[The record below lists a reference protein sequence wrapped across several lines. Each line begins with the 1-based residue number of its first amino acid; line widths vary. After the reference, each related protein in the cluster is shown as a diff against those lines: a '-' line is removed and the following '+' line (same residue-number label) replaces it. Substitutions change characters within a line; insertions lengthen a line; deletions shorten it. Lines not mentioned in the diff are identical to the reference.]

1 MVIAGRILEYGHTH
15 FHSGKVYLNNDNLS
29 CPTKTSLEE
38 KCNKLLKELLSEILE
53 ESPDGVQQH
62 IKWEVKE
69 DPNTIKAE
77 ESTDVISKEVGAH
90 DM

>member
-1 MVIAGRILEYGHTH
+1 MTMVIAGRILEYGHTH

-53 ESPDGVQQH
+53 EKKKKTYEMG
-62 IKWEVKE
+62 
-69 DPNTIKAE
+69 
-77 ESTDVISKEVGAH
+77 SKRRT
-90 DM
+90 